1 MNIKENIMLV
11 FRGVIDVQANID
23 NGLYTVKNWGSCILW
38 DIEELM
44 TIALDSFEMYRHIG
58 ENIFVVV
65 I

>member
-1 MNIKENIMLV
+1 MFV
-11 FRGVIDVQANID
+11 FRGEIDVQANIH

-44 TIALDSFEMYRHIG
+44 TIALDSFKMYRHIG

>member
-1 MNIKENIMLV
+1 MFV

-23 NGLYTVKNWGSCILW
+23 SELYTVKNWGSCILW

-44 TIALDSFEMYRHIG
+44 TIALDSFKMYRHIG
-58 ENIFVVV
+58 KNIFAVV